1 MPPKPRILGGPVSWP
16 WRPIL
21 VAIVLLCLSACTDYD
36 LLDGAIYSPRP
47 MPEANGPQGR
57 DPVEQLV
64 PRFTPPD
71 PVP

>member
-1 MPPKPRILGGPVSWP
+1 
-16 WRPIL
+16 